1 MEDSLIGFIHFDRP
15 NIKSNRVEGLVLKE
29 NASKLLRNKFIKIL
43 NAGEDNKEY
52 IGRILEGPFFQP
64 EEVSRESALVQVS
77 ILRGQEFPIPP
88 NFYASITIE
97 IIGEVAGNNIRST
110 SSRPVP
116 QSKILELN
124 EEDLT
129 SILGLSEGNLLV
141 GNLEGYKKVHIK
153 FDSTKISVIP
163 RNLGIFG
170 TVGSGKTNTSQVL
183 IEELAERETKQDEK
197 WAVIVLDVEGEYTEM
212 NKPNSKVD
220 EKERLL
226 KEYGIETKGINDF
239 SVLKLCNHDST
250 ISSTEEVTINIDQ
263 IDEYVLAEI
272 LQTTEPQTN
281 ALFSIIDELKARPR
295 KVEEGYEPFKASK
308 TSGYTLDDIISRI
321 DYYIVKKG
329 SKKGEGEED
338 TPRDKE
344 PLVGKTSLF
353 PLKRKLQQLKRTRAF
368 DDRSAHSIDPDKFL
382 KPGKVTIFDL
392 SYTGDYEKNLLIA
405 QLLRRVFDVKRDDGK
420 DGKLRQYPKTMIVIE
435 EAHTFI
441 SREHKDKMTE
451 TIRMLKEI
459 ARRGRKRWLSLCF
472 ISQQPSHLPNEIFE
486 LANTRI
492 VHNVKSYNNLEI
504 LKSSSGDV
512 TEEMWDS
519 VPSLGVGQAIING
532 PQFKNSLVAEIR
544 LCRTH
549 RRRQE

>member
-129 SILGLSEGNLLV
+129 SLLGLSEGNLLV